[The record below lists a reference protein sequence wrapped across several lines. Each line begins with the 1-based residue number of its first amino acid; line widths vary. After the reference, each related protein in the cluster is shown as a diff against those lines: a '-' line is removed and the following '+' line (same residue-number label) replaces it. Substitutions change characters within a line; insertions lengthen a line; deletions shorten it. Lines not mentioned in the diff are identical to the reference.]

1 MILCRD
7 SLPCKK
13 AWLTDFVYLENARSI
28 FAQHL
33 HLFSSSTAVRE
44 LQRQE
49 DIYTEVSLVYIP
61 DQSGLHGESPVSK
74 DSNCNNRKLSGTD
87 SMN

>member
-13 AWLTDFVYLENARSI
+13 TWLTDFVYLENARSI

-33 HLFSSSTAVRE
+33 HLFSSSTEVQE
-44 LQRQE
+44 LQRQGWLSQDFLGFALE
-49 DIYTEVSLVYIP
+49 DR
-61 DQSGLHGESPVSK
+61 
-74 DSNCNNRKLSGTD
+74 NCYVLGIAV
-87 SMN
+87 